1 MALRTVSILGGNWT
15 STTTWV
21 GGVVPLSGDTVDF
34 TASSGPL
41 QVTTSVT
48 CAGIDFTNYV
58 NTITFTN
65 DLTVQGPINLGTGGY
80 TQAGTSGLLVN
91 SNAGGVGFTSN
102 GVLWSSKFTFSGGG
116 TSAIYTFND
125 NWNFTGTL
133 LFTNTNTCTINGFNI
148 YTYGLTSASNQP
160 TNGTTNIIFNGTGT
174 WAHSSTGVIQNNVT
188 INTAGTLTIGNNIYY
203 NTGILT
209 YTTGTVD
216 TTTNNSTLNI
226 GASTTLDTDRGA
238 TKITWNNIRTNS
250 TITLTLSSNLNTT
263 NLYLNNVL
271 SFILGGNNLSISD
284 TLIIGYAT
292 GSTTFNTPQNLQV
305 TNLLLG
311 NGFAS
316 NHILNGL
323 FTISVSGN
331 LTQNQGTGTSSGTT
345 SILLNGTGTWSNAST
360 GAVQNNLTIDTLG
373 TINISGN
380 VYYST
385 STLTYTAGTV
395 VTTGSTLNITLATT
409 LNTNEINW
417 NNVII
422 STGTQTLTSNLN
434 CQNLTSGGGGTN
446 TINGLF
452 NINVSGNLTANGIV
466 LGTSTIILIGTGL
479 WTANNASNTFRAP
492 IIINTNGVITLAN
505 TLQHDGNLTYIKGV
519 VKSNNT
525 TISFGLPNTLIN
537 LHKLIFKNITLSPGT
552 TYTMN
557 EFFNGGPSLVTNIS
571 ANGNNYIINF
581 LDNFEKISKFVNI
594 RNCTLSK
601 PLQLLVITN
610 SKRSLSNRGI
620 RYINQS
626 PNGIAKN
633 NPSTTNQTTY
643 NSQML
648 INDPGMK

>member
-1 MALRTVSILGGNWT
+1 MAARTVSILGGNWDAVA
-15 STTTWV
+15 TWV
-21 GGVVPLSGDTVDF
+21 GGVVPIAGDTVDF
-34 TASSGPL
+34 TATSGNL
-41 QVTTSVT
+41 TVNVTTAT
-48 CAGIDFTNYV
+48 LAGINFTNYLGIITFNANIAV
-58 NTITFTN
+58 NTS
-65 DLTVQGPINLGTGGY
+65 VNLGTVGY
-80 TQAGTSGLLVN
+80 TQAGSGTFGLTI
-91 SNAGGVGFTSN
+91 STTTTITSN
-102 GVLWSSKFTFSGGG
+102 GVVWNNLLAFFGSSQTYTLADNLTVTGNITISGTGSTTFTGNTLYISGNLTITTTTTIVGG
-116 TSAIYTFND
+116 TEFV
-125 NWNFTGTL
+125 
-133 LFTNTNTCTINGFNI
+133 
-148 YTYGLTSASNQP
+148 
-160 TNGTTNIIFNGTGT
+160 FNGTGT

-188 INTAGTLTIGNNIYY
+188 INTTGTLTIGANIYY

-209 YTTGTVD
+209 YTAGTVD

-226 GASTTLDTDRGA
+226 GASTTLDTDRGV

-271 SFILGGNNLSISD
+271 SFTLGGNNLSISG

-331 LTQNQGTGTSSGTT
+331 LTQNQGAGTSSGTT
-345 SILLNGTGTWSNAST
+345 SILLNGTGTWSNTST
-360 GAVQNNLTIDTLG
+360 GALQSNLTINTVGDIT
-373 TINISGN
+373 ISGN

-385 STLTYTAGTV
+385 GTFIHTSGNV
-395 VTTGSTLNITLATT
+395 VTTNSTLNIGSAATI
-409 LNTNEINW
+409 NTSEIFW
-417 NNVII
+417 NNII
-422 STGTQTLTSNLN
+422 FGTGTQTLISNLN
-434 CQNLTSGGGGTN
+434 CQNLTSGGASTN

-479 WTANNASNTFRAP
+479 WTSLNASNVFRTLVV
-492 IIINTNGVITLAN
+492 IDTNGVITLAN

-525 TISFGLPNTLIN
+525 TITFGLPNTLIN
-537 LHKLIFKNITLSPGT
+537 LHKLIFKNVTLSPGT

-557 EFFNGGPSLVTNIS
+557 EFFNGSPSLVTNIS

-581 LDNFEKISKFVNI
+581 IDNFEKISKFVNI
-594 RNCTLSK
+594 SNCTLSK
-601 PLQLLVITN
+601 PLQLLVLTKSKIN
-610 SKRSLSNRGI
+610 SRNTGI

-633 NPSTTNQTTY
+633 KPSIINQTTY

-648 INDPGMK
+648 IIDPGMK